1 MNTPNKLS
9 LLRILMI
16 PIFCVCFY
24 WNFPY
29 HYLVSAII
37 FVVAACTDFL
47 DGYIARKYNL
57 VTDLGKFLDAI
68 ADKVLVL
75 TALVLIIT
83 DNNII
88 NTFKYNIG
96 VIVGGAGVA
105 IILARELMVSFFR
118 MIAATKS
125 LVIAADKMGK
135 IKTTVQD
142 ICIVVFLLSV
152 DFFGLTGGLYSWM
165 NIVAL
170 VLFGIS
176 VLLTVWSGI
185 EMFIKNKGVLKDK
198 NAEKDSTSTAE

>member
-83 DNNII
+83 DSNII
-88 NTFKYNIG
+88 NTLKYNIG
-96 VIVGGAGVA
+96 IILGGAGVA

-118 MIAATKS
+118 MIAATKNK
-125 LVIAADKMGK
+125 VIAADKMGK
-135 IKTTVQD
+135 IKTTFQD
-142 ICIVVFLLSV
+142 ICIGVFLVGANFPNWLVIKGVNFLNVLGFALFGLSV
-152 DFFGLTGGLYSWM
+152 VLT
-165 NIVAL
+165 I
-170 VLFGIS
+170 
-176 VLLTVWSGI
+176 WSGI
-185 EMFIKNKGVLKDK
+185 EMVIKNKDVLKSV
-198 NAEKDSTSTAE
+198 EVKDEQADS

>member
-16 PIFCVCFY
+16 PLFCVFFY
-24 WNFPY
+24 VTAIPY
-29 HYLVSAII
+29 NYCWSAII
-37 FVVAACTDFL
+37 FALAACTDFL

-75 TALVLIIT
+75 TALMLIIT
-83 DNNII
+83 QNHII
-88 NTFKYNIG
+88 NP
-96 VIVGGAGVA
+96 IVGGVGVS

-118 MIAATKS
+118 MIAASKS

-135 IKTTVQD
+135 IKTAVQD
-142 ICIVVFLLSV
+142 VCIVAFLLSV
-152 DFFGLTGGLYSWM
+152 NFFGLTGGLYGWL

-176 VLLTVWSGI
+176 VVLTVWSGI
-185 EMFIKNKGVLKDK
+185 EMFIKNKGVLK
-198 NAEKDSTSTAE
+198 

>member
-1 MNTPNKLS
+1 MNAPNKLS

-24 WNFPY
+24 WGFKG

-83 DNNII
+83 QSSII
-88 NTFKYNIG
+88 NPIIG
-96 VIVGGAGVA
+96 GVGVS

-118 MIAATKS
+118 MIAATKNK
-125 LVIAADKMGK
+125 VIAADKSGK
-135 IKTTVQD
+135 IKTTFQD
-142 ICIVVFLLSV
+142 ICIAVFLVGANFPNWIVVKGYNVLNV
-152 DFFGLTGGLYSWM
+152 
-165 NIVAL
+165 VAL
-170 VLFGIS
+170 VLFALS
-176 VLLTVWSGI
+176 VILTIYSGI
-185 EMFIKNKGVLKDK
+185 EMVIKNKEVLKSK
-198 NAEKDSTSTAE
+198 

>member
-88 NTFKYNIG
+88 NTLKYNIG
-96 VIVGGAGVA
+96 VILGGAGVA

-118 MIAATKS
+118 MIAATKNK
-125 LVIAADKMGK
+125 VIAADKMGK
-135 IKTTVQD
+135 IKTTFQD
-142 ICIVVFLLSV
+142 ICIGVFLVGANFPNWLV
-152 DFFGLTGGLYSWM
+152 IKGVNFLNVLGF
-165 NIVAL
+165 
-170 VLFGIS
+170 VLFGLS
-176 VLLTVWSGI
+176 VVLTIWSGI
-185 EMFIKNKGVLKDK
+185 EMVIKNKDVLKSV
-198 NAEKDSTSTAE
+198 EVKDEQADS

>member
-83 DNNII
+83 DSNII
-88 NTFKYNIG
+88 NTLKYNIG
-96 VIVGGAGVA
+96 VILGGAGVA

-118 MIAATKS
+118 MIAATKNK
-125 LVIAADKMGK
+125 VIAADKMGK
-135 IKTTVQD
+135 IKTTFQD
-142 ICIVVFLLSV
+142 ICIGVFLVGANFPNWLVIKGVNFLNALGFALFVLSV
-152 DFFGLTGGLYSWM
+152 VLT
-165 NIVAL
+165 I
-170 VLFGIS
+170 
-176 VLLTVWSGI
+176 WSGI
-185 EMFIKNKGVLKDK
+185 EMVIKNKDVLKSV
-198 NAEKDSTSTAE
+198 EVKDEQADS